1 MKTAAKEVKPK
12 SKTKK
17 IIDIVVTCIEVAI
30 VIIAITISA
39 IVIANPSSETISG
52 GGIKLMPVLSNSM
65 DGNNKDSFKEGDL
78 VIATVAKTD
87 KEKLDYKVG
96 QVITFKYNIN
106 GYEVLNTHR
115 IIQVVPDANGKAL
128 TYITRGD
135 NNPETMTESVNPY
148 DVVAVYKG
156 KVKGMGNAITWLQEP
171 THFLLIIVLPLGI
184 LFIYNIVMF
193 VLMLMRWNAEKAK
206 ASVVAQQSESAA
218 IDEEE
223 IKRKAIEEY
232 LASQG
237 SAKSADESATE
248 EKKEE

>member
-39 IVIANPSSETISG
+39 IVIANPSADDVTG
-52 GGIKLMPVLSNSM
+52 TGIKLMPVLTDSM
-65 DGNNKDSFKEGDL
+65 VGENKDSFNPGDL
-78 VIATVAKTD
+78 IIGKTPKD
-87 KEKLDYKVG
+87 VFALKEG
-96 QVITFKYNIN
+96 QVITFTYPIN
-106 GYEVLNTHR
+106 GVEQLNTHR
-115 IIQVVPDANGKAL
+115 IVSVQTDANGKAIM
-128 TYITRGD
+128 YITHGD
-135 NNPETMTESVNPY
+135 HNPEGAVESVNPY
-148 DVVAVYKG
+148 WIKAVYAG
-156 KVKGMGNAITWLQEP
+156 KVKGMGNAILWLQDA

-193 VLMLMRWNAEKAK
+193 VMMLMRWNAEKAK
-206 ASVVAQQSESAA
+206 ASVIASAPAADTA

-232 LASQG
+232 LAAQKD
-237 SAKSADESATE
+237 AADKPEEDES
-248 EKKEE
+248 KE